1 MSIVRRSAAI
11 LFVAAFAATP
21 IAVAGAVADRSNP
34 WSDWHSLRLVA
45 RAGPFF
51 SGTLELERV
60 SSKAGERL
68 ESRSV
73 ARFLGMTISRS
84 RSESKSAEGRLV
96 EHLAISKR
104 RGRHYRFDAS
114 GYVVETFR
122 AERGPDSAPA
132 TWERTGERRFEGS
145 AEASTSCPAPLV
157 DYYSMLLQ
165 LGRLPLREP
174 GQEARV
180 CVATGHG
187 PVAFLV
193 TVGDS
198 RNGKRK
204 IKSRSGGPSRE
215 LLVREIRLRVRPA
228 DPAQADEGF
237 LNMEGETE
245 IWVEAA
251 TKTPLEISGEVP
263 RVPGRVRLE
272 LSEID

>member
-1 MSIVRRSAAI
+1 MSILSRVAWI
-11 LFVAAFAATP
+11 LLLATFVASP
-21 IAVAGAVADRSNP
+21 IAGAEVVADQRQP
-34 WSDWHSLRLVA
+34 WADWRSLRLVA

-51 SGTLELERV
+51 SGNVELGRT
-60 SSKAGERL
+60 SSSAGERL

-84 RSESKSAEGRLV
+84 RSESKSIEGRLV
-96 EHLAISKR
+96 EHLTISKH
-104 RGRHYRFDAS
+104 RGRRYRFKPS

-132 TWERTGERRFEGS
+132 TWQITGERRFEGLAKDS
-145 AEASTSCPAPLV
+145 ESCPSPLV
-157 DYYSMLLQ
+157 DYYSMLLYLRQ
-165 LGRLPLREP
+165 LPLLES

-180 CVATGHG
+180 CVATAHG

-193 TVGDS
+193 SVGDT

-204 IKSRSGGPSRE
+204 LRDRAGGPSRE
-215 LLVREIRLRVRPA
+215 IVLREIRLRIRPA
-228 DPAQADEGF
+228 DPTLIDEGF

-245 IWVEAA
+245 VWVEAA
-251 TKTPLEISGEVP
+251 TKTPLEISGEIP

-272 LSEID
+272 LTEIR